1 MKRGAPP
8 PNFHHLSL
16 NRWRSRLGRAL
27 LCAALLNS
35 AVSPLP
41 TKAQAGYYY
50 DSDGD
55 GAEEYYP
62 DPWETDPGYSD
73 SGYTDAAAG
82 DNTSPG
88 YFDYGDGTSGSGDQP
103 TAPAGAGVGGW
114 PSGGPDSDGDGL
126 EDDFE
131 LTVSGSYLIASD
143 LFYDPTTLVW
153 ENYEYWEPR
162 VLDPNNV
169 DSDSDGIPDGVEYL
183 TLAPL
188 AEALG
193 GFVSFDPLDPTDG
206 PADYDNDGLSNR
218 LEVMAYGTDPFSWD
232 SDQDGW
238 FDSEE
243 ILLQTDP
250 LNPAD
255 PGDSETPQSGD
266 SGSGGANGGAA
277 APLPGSGSGEAAGE
291 SPVGGDTPES
301 AATGTGGEAGAA
313 SGETAVSG
321 EDPATTSVP
330 RFLLRGGRLFYHTGE
345 FVKSPVYWWYL
356 DQNDNE
362 GFDSGEPS
370 RPSATPL
377 PEGGYEGNPAAEG
390 YRFLPEMSDS
400 LAQTWFQDQNGN
412 GRFDP
417 PMEPS
422 VLVIDPR
429 TRGGGGPSGEQWF
442 RNRAGGS
449 ERWHDGGPRETVH
462 FTDGLSA
469 VARYPELATRGEW
482 RRFTEADKEAFQAR
496 AWWGAVEAPP
506 VPSDFDGSLQEWN
519 PDAPQVFDIDAL
531 ATEIR
536 WASQSPVMEDME
548 KTCLIE
554 HGPLTAQAEPNHQQ
568 ANIQAV
574 TFFIKKGETVA
585 RVAAQG
591 GSAGAGF
598 SLTPTSVILNPP
610 LESGRGHFARL
621 LQVDVLQPLLDEH
634 DEKVLDPGG
643 NDLLGD
649 AAEVRFSRW
658 FECWESDSAI
668 SGDPT
673 YNKNFLQEDRDRL
686 VIRAP
691 ILKGAAV
698 EAFLSTQDAD
708 GHVVDEETE
717 VTIDDSGFTML
728 LVSNKADDFFDPA
741 RNNIRGRS
749 DWTGY
754 DLDPTDDDPGDP
766 THRGTLGGRLVVRI
780 PAYGN
785 ATFKFPIMK
794 AKRVV
799 HPAVYYLKE
808 PDESAD
814 WASITR
820 GPNDFTTARE
830 IYAQLGIELK
840 FTTISKVLTPP
851 QNTEIYDDDT
861 PWDGEPEPNVA
872 FSSTQTALWPAPVYS
887 ELPLVREAAAIPTKG
902 APFYHARNPTLVYVS
917 SAIDLNKVQGD
928 GYNPAGVA
936 EKVDSA
942 MFAGFAMVTLLHKD
956 STTLAHELGHL
967 LGLDHSHDF
976 SQWYLMRGKKI
987 AAPGDNPLMSPL
999 HFPKRD
1005 ADWLLRHHP
1014 DRPGLTLA
1022 KSYLP

>member
-1 MKRGAPP
+1 M
-8 PNFHHLSL
+8 
-16 NRWRSRLGRAL
+16 
-27 LCAALLNS
+27 
-35 AVSPLP
+35 SPLP
-41 TKAQAGYYY
+41 TKVQAGYYS

-73 SGYTDAAAG
+73 SGYTDAAGG

-88 YFDYGDGTSGSGDQP
+88 YFDYGDGPFGSGEQP
-103 TAPAGAGVGGW
+103 VPPIGAGSGGW
-114 PSGGPDSDGDGL
+114 PNGGPDSDGDGL

-153 ENYEYWEPR
+153 ENYEYWETR

-255 PGDSETPQSGD
+255 PGDSETPGSGD
-266 SGSGGANGGAA
+266 SGSGGANGGAVS
-277 APLPGSGSGEAAGE
+277 PLPDSGSGEAAGE

-301 AATGTGGEAGAA
+301 AATGTVGEAGAT

-330 RFLLRGGRLFYHTGE
+330 RFLLRGGRLFYRTGE

-390 YRFLPEMSDS
+390 YRFLPEMSDA

-412 GRFDP
+412 GKFDP

-469 VARYPELATRGEW
+469 VARYPGLATRGEW
-482 RRFTEADKEAFQAR
+482 RRFAEADKEAFQSR

-506 VPSDFDGSLQEWN
+506 MPADFVGSPQEWN

-536 WASQSPVMEDME
+536 WASQSPVMEDLE

-568 ANIQAV
+568 ANVQAV

-610 LESGRGHFARL
+610 LERGRGYFARFLPIEIKWNPPLEEWKNVSGRENEAGRYTSISIKAPAPLNTIEKLREMGFKLRMFSMANRL
-621 LQVDVLQPLLDEH
+621 SGTPANVDLFNEADFLYNTN
-634 DEKVLDPGG
+634 GG
-643 NDLLGD
+643 
-649 AAEVRFSRW
+649 F
-658 FECWESDSAI
+658 
-668 SGDPT
+668 
-673 YNKNFLQEDRDRL
+673 
-686 VIRAP
+686 VI
-691 ILKGAAV
+691 
-698 EAFLSTQDAD
+698 
-708 GHVVDEETE
+708 
-717 VTIDDSGFTML
+717 
-728 LVSNKADDFFDPA
+728 
-741 RNNIRGRS
+741 
-749 DWTGY
+749 
-754 DLDPTDDDPGDP
+754 
-766 THRGTLGGRLVVRI
+766 
-780 PAYGN
+780 
-785 ATFKFPIMK
+785 ATFKPDTLERIGILQANERDNINEFSTCDTALPTDTLSNWTDSDNFASNILAYGYHERGRARGEGNGGLPGTK
-794 AKRVV
+794 APSNLTEYSKLEAR
-799 HPAVYYLKE
+799 ANNQFLKQGGVDLIRFE
-808 PDESAD
+808 LTKDGTTVATSETRQIRDQAD
-814 WASITR
+814 WFYYSGHGHHNNAKLATLDEEIGPGDVQWDKDMDVAIIAGCSVLDIKDHRAQSFGLAQYAEWLAKGGAWSPGAQWEPTGPKYFLGYCWKAPTDTQGGATIASHFSGLIQS
-820 GPNDFTTARE
+820 GHSIPDAWKNANDSANGRNACLINLNT
-830 IYAQLGIELK
+830 
-840 FTTISKVLTPP
+840 SPP
-851 QNTEIYDDDT
+851 TFSY
-861 PWDGEPEPNVA
+861 WDETGA
-872 FSSTQTALWPAPVYS
+872 SPVWKTVS
-887 ELPLVREAAAIPTKG
+887 KG
-902 APFYHARNPTLVYVS
+902 AS
-917 SAIDLNKVQGD
+917 G
-928 GYNPAGVA
+928 
-936 EKVDSA
+936 
-942 MFAGFAMVTLLHKD
+942 
-956 STTLAHELGHL
+956 
-967 LGLDHSHDF
+967 
-976 SQWYLMRGKKI
+976 W
-987 AAPGDNPLMSPL
+987 
-999 HFPKRD
+999 
-1005 ADWLLRHHP
+1005 
-1014 DRPGLTLA
+1014 
-1022 KSYLP
+1022 